1 MDMQQGIHYQYRQ
14 PGGERK
20 KSMKKNKDNDY
31 ITDEEYAELLKARNK
46 TTTKTVTIKNG
57 DEVKQWT
64 EPVTGPELDGE
75 EKTMSSSVRDVF
87 TGITDE
93 EYKQLDKDTQ
103 EEKTEDDVKTYYP
116 SDMIYMSPEWED
128 IRHAATKH
136 DAVNHPAHYKL
147 PGMDAEAIDVIR
159 AVLGDEGFKA
169 YCHGN
174 VIKYVIRADNKG
186 GVEDLRKARVY
197 LDWEIEAAEPPK
209 EDEE

>member
-1 MDMQQGIHYQYRQ
+1 V
-14 PGGERK
+14 
-20 KSMKKNKDNDY
+20 
-31 ITDEEYAELLKARNK
+31 AELLKARNK

-75 EKTMSSSVRDVF
+75 
-87 TGITDE
+87 
-93 EYKQLDKDTQ
+93 
-103 EEKTEDDVKTYYP
+103 
-116 SDMIYMSPEWED
+116 
-128 IRHAATKH
+128 TKH

>member
-1 MDMQQGIHYQYRQ
+1 MMIFRFRRWQSHVDMQQGIHYQYRQ

-75 EKTMSSSVRDVF
+75 EKTM
-87 TGITDE
+87 
-93 EYKQLDKDTQ
+93 
-103 EEKTEDDVKTYYP
+103 DDY
-116 SDMIYMSPEWED
+116 SPEWED